1 MSKGTGN
8 GQQAPLVTLSFG
20 AGVQSTT
27 MLMLVLN
34 RDPRLMKAMGGEL
47 PEHVIFADPG
57 AETAQT
63 YAHVARMDAKCT
75 AAGLSFH
82 VVSAGNLGDDI
93 LADKRSASIPL
104 FTKNPD
110 TGETGMVMRQC
121 TADYKIKPITKCLRK
136 LMGLMPR
143 QRVKRQVRQ
152 WIGISTDEIQRMK
165 EARDKWATN
174 VYPLIEMGWRRG
186 DCLNYLRSIGLTNVG
201 KSACVFCPYHD
212 DAFWLDMK
220 RNDPESWESA
230 CAFDDRIRDLRDI
243 PEKRLKL
250 PAYLHRSCK
259 PLREVD
265 LNENQGDLFNVFGF
279 DNECDGMCGV

>member
-1 MSKGTGN
+1 MSKGN
-8 GQQAPLVTLSFG
+8 GEQAPLVTLSFG

-93 LADKRSASIPL
+93 FEAKRFASIPV
-104 FTKNPD
+104 FTIDPA
-110 TGETGMVMRQC
+110 TGSKGMLRRQC
-121 TADYKIKPITKCLRK
+121 TREYKIEPITQCVRRI
-136 LMGLMPR
+136 MGLKKR
-143 QRVKRQVRQ
+143 QHVKRHVRQ
-152 WIGISTDEIQRMK
+152 WIGISTDEIQRVK

-174 VYPLIEMGWRRG
+174 VYPLIEMNWRRG
-186 DCLNYLRSIGLTNVG
+186 DCIRYLQSIGMTDVG

-220 RNDPESWESA
+220 RNDPESWEQA
-230 CAFDDRIRDLRDI
+230 CAMDERIRDLHKTGRGGVQN
-243 PEKRLKL
+243 PL
-250 PAYLHRSCK
+250 YLHRACK

-265 LNENQGDLFNVFGF
+265 LNENQGDLFNMFGF